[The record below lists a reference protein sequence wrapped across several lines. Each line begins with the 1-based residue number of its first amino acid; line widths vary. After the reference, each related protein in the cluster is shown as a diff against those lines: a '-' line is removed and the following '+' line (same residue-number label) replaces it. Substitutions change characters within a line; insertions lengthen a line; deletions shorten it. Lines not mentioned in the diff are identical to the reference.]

1 MAKGFIDL
9 LLDDIFDAEWKGRY
23 GEKMTEWELNL
34 VRLFGRKGYVLRNIY
49 VPKNNGETS
58 EIDVVFITQK
68 GIFVIESK
76 DYSGW
81 IFGGEKSAYWTAM
94 LPDKSKNRFYNPI
107 KQNSTHIKWLGQYL
121 QNSVPLFS
129 VIVFSERCE
138 LKKVAVESTDVLVIK
153 RDRLYAAIRSIWD
166 RTADILS
173 ESMTE
178 DIYVKLKMLTDVDQA
193 VRAAHVDRINEKYKK
208 TETVNKPEG
217 ITEQNTSL
225 KCPRCGGTLVL
236 RTAREKGANAG
247 IAFMA
252 VRIIKMQICAEY
264 LGYDY
269 VQVCPIVW
277 KGKRRLFLLMS
288 KKERIL
294 KEFIDGDTVYEMVLH
309 DNLSEHA

>member
-76 DYSGW
+76 NYSGW
-81 IFGGEKSAYWTAM
+81 IFGDEKSAYWTAM

-193 VRAAHVDRINEKYKK
+193 VELMKN
-208 TETVNKPEG
+208 
-217 ITEQNTSL
+217 
-225 KCPRCGGTLVL
+225 
-236 RTAREKGANAG
+236 
-247 IAFMA
+247 
-252 VRIIKMQICAEY
+252 IK
-264 LGYDY
+264 
-269 VQVCPIVW
+269 
-277 KGKRRLFLLMS
+277 KRRLLTSRKVLPN
-288 KKERIL
+288 RIL
-294 KEFIDGDTVYEMVLH
+294 F
-309 DNLSEHA
+309 

>member
-1 MAKGFIDL
+1 MAKSFIDL

-34 VRLFGRKGYVLRNIY
+34 VRLFGRKGYVLR
-49 VPKNNGETS
+49 ETS

-76 DYSGW
+76 NYSGW
-81 IFGGEKSAYWTAM
+81 IFGDEKSAYWTAM

-129 VIVFSERCE
+129 VIAFSERCE

-178 DIYVKLKMLTDVDQA
+178 DM
-193 VRAAHVDRINEKYKK
+193 
-208 TETVNKPEG
+208 
-217 ITEQNTSL
+217 
-225 KCPRCGGTLVL
+225 
-236 RTAREKGANAG
+236 
-247 IAFMA
+247 
-252 VRIIKMQICAEY
+252 
-264 LGYDY
+264 
-269 VQVCPIVW
+269 
-277 KGKRRLFLLMS
+277 
-288 KKERIL
+288 
-294 KEFIDGDTVYEMVLH
+294 
-309 DNLSEHA
+309 

>member
-76 DYSGW
+76 NYSGW
-81 IFGGEKSAYWTAM
+81 IFGDEKSAYWTAM

-193 VRAAHVDRINEKYKK
+193 VRAAHIDRINEK
-208 TETVNKPEG
+208 
-217 ITEQNTSL
+217 I
-225 KCPRCGGTLVL
+225 
-236 RTAREKGANAG
+236 
-247 IAFMA
+247 
-252 VRIIKMQICAEY
+252 
-264 LGYDY
+264 
-269 VQVCPIVW
+269 
-277 KGKRRLFLLMS
+277 
-288 KKERIL
+288 
-294 KEFIDGDTVYEMVLH
+294 
-309 DNLSEHA
+309 

>member
-76 DYSGW
+76 NYSGW

-193 VRAAHVDRINEKYKK
+193 VRAAHIDRINEKYKK

-236 RTAREKGANAG
+236 RTARKGANAG
-247 IAFMA
+247 NSFYGCSNYPKC
-252 VRIIKMQICAEY
+252 R
-264 LGYDY
+264 Y
-269 VQVCPIVW
+269 VQNI
-277 KGKRRLFLLMS
+277 
-288 KKERIL
+288 
-294 KEFIDGDTVYEMVLH
+294 
-309 DNLSEHA
+309 

>member
-1 MAKGFIDL
+1 MAKSFIDL

-76 DYSGW
+76 NYSGW
-81 IFGGEKSAYWTAM
+81 IFGDEKSAYWTAM

-129 VIVFSERCE
+129 VIAFSERCE

-193 VRAAHVDRINEKYKK
+193 VRAAH
-208 TETVNKPEG
+208 
-217 ITEQNTSL
+217 
-225 KCPRCGGTLVL
+225 
-236 RTAREKGANAG
+236 
-247 IAFMA
+247 
-252 VRIIKMQICAEY
+252 IK
-264 LGYDY
+264 
-269 VQVCPIVW
+269 
-277 KGKRRLFLLMS
+277 KRRLLTSRKVLLN
-288 KKERIL
+288 RIL
-294 KEFIDGDTVYEMVLH
+294 L
-309 DNLSEHA
+309 

>member
-1 MAKGFIDL
+1 MAKSFIDL

-76 DYSGW
+76 NYSGW
-81 IFGGEKSAYWTAM
+81 IFGDEKSAYWTAM

-193 VRAAHVDRINEKYKK
+193 VRAAHIEN
-208 TETVNKPEG
+208 
-217 ITEQNTSL
+217 
-225 KCPRCGGTLVL
+225 
-236 RTAREKGANAG
+236 
-247 IAFMA
+247 
-252 VRIIKMQICAEY
+252 IK
-264 LGYDY
+264 
-269 VQVCPIVW
+269 
-277 KGKRRLFLLMS
+277 KRRLLTSRKVLPN
-288 KKERIL
+288 RIL
-294 KEFIDGDTVYEMVLH
+294 F
-309 DNLSEHA
+309 